1 MTRSVNFFTLKE
13 AFTLRKIFAA
23 LMILGLVFSAQAQ
36 DLEKIRIGFNPTQNS
51 DELTIAAQAIADY
64 LEEQLAGQLEVEVF
78 LPTEYRGLIEAM
90 RGGNLD
96 FAFFPPD
103 GYVIAQREADA
114 KVLLKSVRFGNPFY
128 WSAIIV
134 REDSGITD
142 IAGLEG
148 KDIAWV
154 DANSA
159 AGYVFP
165 RAEIT
170 LAGIEPDDFFSNQ
183 TFAGAHDAAVLSVL
197 NGSVDAAA
205 TFANDAEN
213 ISGAWTQ
220 FLDPEQAGEI
230 TAIFYSRPIP
240 GDTFSVSADFQAQY
254 PELTA
259 QITDAIAAIEAP
271 DSELLANL
279 YRIDYMVPATD
290 DDYAVVREAREVLGL
305 DDE

>member
-1 MTRSVNFFTLKE
+1 MRS
-13 AFTLRKIFAA
+13 
-23 LMILGLVFSAQAQ
+23 
-36 DLEKIRIGFNPTQNS
+36 
-51 DELTIAAQAIADY
+51 
-64 LEEQLAGQLEVEVF
+64 
-78 LPTEYRGLIEAM
+78 
-90 RGGNLD
+90 GNLD

-197 NGSVDAAA
+197 NGSVDAGRNLCQRRREY
-205 TFANDAEN
+205 FRCLDA
-213 ISGAWTQ
+213 S
-220 FLDPEQAGEI
+220 FLDEAQAEEI

-271 DSELLANL
+271 DSELLTNL